1 MKNKMTN
8 KEKYLILFE
17 SIALIAT
24 YKKRCHIA
32 DKESDERILG
42 LTKMMAEVSDNMTD
56 SEMDNILKELKNDCD
71 TTYDGWKNLLG
82 EY

>member
-1 MKNKMTN
+1 MTN

-42 LTKMMAEVSDNMTD
+42 LTKMMAEISDSMTD
-56 SEMDNILKELKNDCD
+56 KEMNNILKELK
-71 TTYDGWKNLLG
+71 KRL
-82 EY
+82 